1 MYYSSIN
8 KMTIIPNPGA
18 NLVIIVMGW
27 NGNNL
32 STGGVGVRGGELLGG
47 DHDDDNAFDD
57 DGYRDHDGVGDNHD
71 DDVDKHLVEE
81 QGVDDDDDDNDDDDD
96 DDDDDGVDEH
106 LVEEQ
111 GVDEAEAV
119 WLRHHLHRAA
129 TSPGNE
135 N

>member
-1 MYYSSIN
+1 M
-8 KMTIIPNPGA
+8 
-18 NLVIIVMGW
+18 
-27 NGNNL
+27 
-32 STGGVGVRGGELLGG
+32 
-47 DHDDDNAFDD
+47 D
-57 DGYRDHDGVGDNHD
+57 DGVGDNHD
-71 DDVDKHLVEE
+71 DD
-81 QGVDDDDDDNDDDDD
+81 
-96 DDDDDGVDEH
+96 VDEH

>member
-1 MYYSSIN
+1 MIHMYYSSIN

-47 DHDDDNAFDD
+47 DHDHDDAFDD

-71 DDVDKHLVEE
+71 DD
-81 QGVDDDDDDNDDDDD
+81 
-96 DDDDDGVDEH
+96 VDEH